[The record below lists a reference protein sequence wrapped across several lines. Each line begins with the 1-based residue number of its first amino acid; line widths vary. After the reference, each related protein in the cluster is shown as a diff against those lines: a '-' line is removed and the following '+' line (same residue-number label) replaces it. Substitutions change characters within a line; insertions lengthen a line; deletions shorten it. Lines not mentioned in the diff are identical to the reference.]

1 MMLNLLLR
9 IRENIHRQS
18 IQNKFRKLNISFFNE
33 SGEYRDTIAIL
44 EEVVSALRILK
55 FKDEDVQLIYYID
68 TFIGIDYFDKFYDIF
83 IK

>member
-33 SGEYRDTIAIL
+33 SGEYRDTIAIKKKL
-44 EEVVSALRILK
+44 
-55 FKDEDVQLIYYID
+55 
-68 TFIGIDYFDKFYDIF
+68 
-83 IK
+83 

>member
-1 MMLNLLLR
+1 MLDLLLR

-18 IQNKFRKLNISFFNE
+18 IQNEFRKLNISFFNE

-44 EEVVSALRILK
+44 EEVVSILRILK
-55 FKDEDVQLIYYID
+55 FKNEEVQLIYSINA
-68 TFIGIDYFDKFYDIF
+68 FVGIDYFGKFYDIF

>member
-1 MMLNLLLR
+1 MLDLLLR

-18 IQNKFRKLNISFFNE
+18 IQNEFRKLNISFFNE

-44 EEVVSALRILK
+44 EEVVSVLRILK
-55 FKDEDVQLIYYID
+55 FKNEEVQLVYYIN
-68 TFIGIDYFDKFYDIF
+68 TFVGIDYFGEFYDIF